1 MQRTPAVGPFFRDA
15 GSPHPPAPARVS
27 PAQRS
32 AGRLPRC
39 SEGLHRPCPPS
50 ANEILR
56 CPLAQELPGGH
67 AEGEEMFYTST
78 NGETNGDNLEYG
90 AKGVVVG
97 PATGP
102 ITKGQGLKMQFPGKK
117 DPIDCFL
124 TQLSRTKPVRR
135 PRVAAREH
143 ACAPPAFRPPRRRAL
158 LAPAAPCRFVL
169 TFLQLCPSAP
179 LVSPPLPPT
188 PRPPPPLVLLRSL
201 SRVVLPHRYS
211 V

>member
-1 MQRTPAVGPFFRDA
+1 MG
-15 GSPHPPAPARVS
+15 
-27 PAQRS
+27 
-32 AGRLPRC
+32 
-39 SEGLHRPCPPS
+39 
-50 ANEILR
+50 
-56 CPLAQELPGGH
+56 
-67 AEGEEMFYTST
+67 AEMYCTAST
-78 NGETNGDNLEYG
+78 ETFDDGDKVEYG

-97 PATGP
+97 PATAE
-102 ITKGQGLKMQFPGKK
+102 TVKGKGLKMQFPGNK
-117 DPIDCFL
+117 DPIACLL
-124 TQLSRTKPVRR
+124 TSLSRTKPVRR

-169 TFLQLCPSAP
+169 TFLQLCPSAQ

>member
-1 MQRTPAVGPFFRDA
+1 MVAEMYYTYTNET
-15 GSPHPPAPARVS
+15 VS
-27 PAQRS
+27 
-32 AGRLPRC
+32 
-39 SEGLHRPCPPS
+39 
-50 ANEILR
+50 
-56 CPLAQELPGGH
+56 
-67 AEGEEMFYTST
+67 T
-78 NGETNGDNLEYG
+78 GDKLEYG

-179 LVSPPLPPT
+179 LVSPPLPPPST
-188 PRPPPPLVLLRSL
+188 ATIAMPIPRVATRPLLL
-201 SRVVLPHRYS
+201 
-211 V
+211 